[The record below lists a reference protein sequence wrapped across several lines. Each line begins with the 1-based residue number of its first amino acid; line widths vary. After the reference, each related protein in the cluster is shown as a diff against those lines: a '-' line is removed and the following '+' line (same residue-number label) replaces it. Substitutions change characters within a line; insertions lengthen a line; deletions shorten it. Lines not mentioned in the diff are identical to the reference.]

1 MRLYA
6 GPSSDFVPKA
16 MTGQI
21 ADRLAD
27 AFFTTYRHKP
37 SPSEEQ
43 SWRNSLSKMAWMMR
57 ESDLNDNGVF
67 LEYELPMSSNRLD
80 CLITGTEP
88 CGRDCAV
95 IVELKQW
102 DHCRVGD
109 GDRVVTYVGGSQR
122 DVLHPSVQVGQYRLY
137 LEDTNTAFHEGDSP
151 VALSACSYLHNYVCL
166 PGDPILDPKYDEAI
180 SSAPLFAAN
189 DEKALSRFLK
199 ERLGGGGGLPVLERV
214 DTGQYC
220 PSKKL
225 LDHVGKVLE
234 GKPEYIL
241 LDEQLVAFDRVI
253 TEARRGATIGGKSV
267 VLVRG
272 GPGTGKSVIALNLL
286 AALSKDGINTHYIP
300 GSRAFTTTLRNIVGK
315 RAAAQLGF
323 SNGYGGASVD
333 QVEVMVCDESHRIRE
348 VSDNRFTRKVARTGR
363 KQIDEL
369 LHAAKVLVFFID
381 DKQIIRPKETGSS
394 DTIRDAAHRFDCRL
408 FEYELTTQF
417 RCAGSED
424 FVRWVNNTLE
434 VERTPNVLWKNA
446 KSGFDFRI
454 LPSPEEVEQEIIR
467 RAGSGESARMT
478 AGYCWPWSKPN
489 LDGTLVEDVVVGD
502 YRRPWNARPD
512 AGHLHPSAP
521 PGTIWAY
528 DPRGI
533 GQVGCIYTA
542 QGFEFDYI
550 GVIFGKDLVY
560 RHELG
565 WVGKSEFSF
574 DKPVKQSG
582 ERFTDLVKSVYRVLL
597 TRGMKGCYV
606 HFMDKET
613 EQFFMSRT
621 ERA

>member
-1 MRLYA
+1 
-6 GPSSDFVPKA
+6 
-16 MTGQI
+16 
-21 ADRLAD
+21 
-27 AFFTTYRHKP
+27 
-37 SPSEEQ
+37 
-43 SWRNSLSKMAWMMR
+43 
-57 ESDLNDNGVF
+57 
-67 LEYELPMSSNRLD
+67 
-80 CLITGTEP
+80 
-88 CGRDCAV
+88 
-95 IVELKQW
+95 
-102 DHCRVGD
+102 
-109 GDRVVTYVGGSQR
+109 
-122 DVLHPSVQVGQYRLY
+122 
-137 LEDTNTAFHEGDSP
+137 
-151 VALSACSYLHNYVCL
+151 
-166 PGDPILDPKYDEAI
+166 
-180 SSAPLFAAN
+180 
-189 DEKALSRFLK
+189 
-199 ERLGGGGGLPVLERV
+199 
-214 DTGQYC
+214 
-220 PSKKL
+220 
-225 LDHVGKVLE
+225 
-234 GKPEYIL
+234 
-241 LDEQLVAFDRVI
+241 
-253 TEARRGATIGGKSV
+253 
-267 VLVRG
+267 
-272 GPGTGKSVIALNLL
+272 
-286 AALSKDGINTHYIP
+286 
-300 GSRAFTTTLRNIVGK
+300 VGK

-323 SNGYGGASVD
+323 SNGYGGATVD

-574 DKPVKQSG
+574 DRPVKQSG